1 MFASELTAQRRSQLR
16 EAAEIFLAARREG
29 KWITELPEALRPISQ
44 QEVYFIQD
52 RVAEGFGEL
61 TGWKIGAPA
70 PDAVPAYAP
79 MPRALG
85 FGESG
90 SLLSANG
97 PRHYR
102 GVEAEIAFCLKQDLP
117 PRPTPYTRDEI
128 LQAIGSC
135 HPAIEVLESAFADPD
150 GSDPQSV
157 NADLQFNGGFFYGAA
172 VANWKSISIAEEKV
186 AMIVD
191 GSVRVEGTGS
201 ITNGPDILRLLLYLA
216 NDAAPRTGG
225 LKAGQWI
232 TTGSWTGKTLAVSGS
247 EAVAKFAH
255 FGTCEIRFA

>member
-1 MFASELTAQRRSQLR
+1 MSLSELTAQRRSQLR
-16 EAAEIFLAARREG
+16 DAAEICLAARREG
-29 KWITELPEALRPISQ
+29 NWITELPEALRPTSQ
-44 QEVYFIQD
+44 QEIYFVQD
-52 RVAEGFGEL
+52 RIAEGFGEL
-61 TGWKIGAPA
+61 TGWKIGAPT
-70 PDAVPAYAP
+70 PDAVPAYSP

-85 FGESG
+85 FGATG
-90 SLLSANG
+90 TTLSANSS
-97 PRHYR
+97 RHYR

-117 PRPTPYTRDEI
+117 PRSTPYTRNEI
-128 LQAIGSC
+128 QQAIGSC
-135 HPAIEVLESAFADPD
+135 HPAIEVLESAFAEPD
-150 GSDPQSV
+150 ASDAMSV
-157 NADLQFNGGFFYGAA
+157 SADLHFNGGFFYGAA

-201 ITNGPDILRLLLYLA
+201 ITNGPDIMRLLLFLA

-232 TTGSWTGKTLAVSGS
+232 TTGSWTGKTLALSGS